1 MADIKQIKATNGT
14 VYDID
19 AKKWNGHTFDEIT
32 NLIHGVVDT
41 YVIPAQTS
49 NKTADYTAIVESTE
63 SQVSTT
69 ASKLGGLTGT
79 PAKDW
84 DKFGVGDIVL
94 MGATSDGK
102 TNFDRW
108 ISYVGAETDPVIKL
122 DVLETQVAKHHH
134 TISASGT
141 SKALTG
147 VSNTS
152 NTATIPVV
160 GTAVTVLTSAKG
172 TFVTS
177 VAYDGDGSNTMAVS
191 HESGTGSVSHKHTV
205 DSHTHSITPST
216 LVSRNLSVYYSLT
229 SANHTPHTHT
239 NATVA
244 GAHVNDSTP
253 LTYVTGSSTTDTFVK
268 TLKQTSTNTGAASGN
283 TAGSGELTTS
293 AQVSTDTIGEVVKTA
308 SAGTHSHTVTAA
320 TTTSVVTAATVATSV
335 VTSVKLTYTAP
346 TVQTSVATS
355 WVASVDSNGVLSFT
369 VPMGSQSKGSASIEA
384 PRASQSEGSAS
395 IEAPRASQSR
405 TYGAPT
411 ISVTCGDAG
420 SHQHGF
426 SHTHKIATHSHGLN
440 SHTHTYDKATVSAS
454 AAAITALATA
464 TYTPHTHTNVTVVGT
479 TSDAAPFKYV
489 TGGSAT
495 NVVRDLKD
503 SAVTTT
509 SAAPGTNTVY
519 TKLTGDIT
527 FPGLSVPT
535 GSISTSSK
543 SITPAA
549 AGSET
554 AIKSITFTS
563 SNFVTGVTAKTSPN
577 IGGE

>member
-268 TLKQTSTNTGAASGN
+268 TLKQTSTSTGAASGN

-346 TVQTSVATS
+346 TVQTSVVTS
-355 WVASVDSNGVLSFT
+355 FVASVDSNGVLSFT
-369 VPMGSQSKGSASIEA
+369 GSMGSQSA
-384 PRASQSEGSAS
+384 GSAS

-420 SHQHGF
+420 AHQHGF